1 MKVYVATAQCPVSEP
16 DSCVVLRMDEQAVT
30 ILALDLT
37 RQVIPAA
44 QFHRWYEP
52 YRGRPFTVDA
62 HGTVVYQ
69 EPP

>member
-1 MKVYVATAQCPVSEP
+1 
-16 DSCVVLRMDEQAVT
+16 MDEQAVT
-30 ILALDLT
+30 ILALDQT

-44 QFHRWYEP
+44 QFHHWYEP